1 MEVIPS
7 NQGNMGTEDNSVGP
21 GARGPDFSLESDEG
35 RQVCLSE
42 FRGRSNVLLYF
53 MREFT

>member
-1 MEVIPS
+1 MEVIPL
-7 NQGNMGTEDNSVGP
+7 NQGNMGTKDNGVGP
-21 GARGPDFSLESDEG
+21 GVAGPDFSLESNEG
-35 RQVCLSE
+35 RQLRLSE

>member
-7 NQGNMGTEDNSVGP
+7 NQGSMGTEDDDVGP
-21 GARGPDFSLESDEG
+21 GIAGPDFSLESDEG
-35 RQVCLSE
+35 RQVRLSE

>member
-7 NQGNMGTEDNSVGP
+7 NRGNMGTEDNGVGP
-21 GARGPDFSLESDEG
+21 GVAGPDFSLESDEG
-35 RQVCLSE
+35 RQVRLSG
-42 FRGRSNVLLYF
+42 FRGRRNVLLYF

>member
-7 NQGNMGTEDNSVGP
+7 NQGNMGTKDNGVGP
-21 GARGPDFSLESDEG
+21 GVAGPDFSLESNEG
-35 RQVCLSE
+35 RQIRLSE

>member
-1 MEVIPS
+1 VEVIPL
-7 NQGNMGTEDNSVGP
+7 NQGNMGTESNGVGP
-21 GARGPDFSLESDEG
+21 GVAGPDFSLESNEG
-35 RQVCLSE
+35 RQVRLSE

>member
-1 MEVIPS
+1 MEVISS
-7 NQGNMGTEDNSVGP
+7 NQGNMGTEDNGVEP
-21 GARGPDFSLESDEG
+21 GAAGPDFSLESNEG
-35 RQVCLSE
+35 RQVPLSE

>member
-7 NQGNMGTEDNSVGP
+7 NEGNMGTEDNDVGP
-21 GARGPDFSLESDEG
+21 GVAGPDFSLESNEG
-35 RQVCLSE
+35 RQVRLSE

>member
-1 MEVIPS
+1 MEVTPS
-7 NQGNMGTEDNSVGP
+7 SQGNMGTEDNDVGP
-21 GARGPDFSLESDEG
+21 GVTGPDFSLESNEG
-35 RQVCLSE
+35 RQVGLSE

>member
-1 MEVIPS
+1 MVPS
-7 NQGNMGTEDNSVGP
+7 NQGNMGTEDNGVEP
-21 GARGPDFSLESDEG
+21 GVAGPDFSLESNEG
-35 RQVCLSE
+35 RQVRLSE

>member
-1 MEVIPS
+1 MEVISS
-7 NQGNMGTEDNSVGP
+7 NQGNMGTEDNGVEL
-21 GARGPDFSLESDEG
+21 GAAGPDFSLESNEG
-35 RQVCLSE
+35 RQVRLSE

>member
-7 NQGNMGTEDNSVGP
+7 NQGNMGTEDNGVGP
-21 GARGPDFSLESDEG
+21 GVAGPDFSLESNEG
-35 RQVCLSE
+35 RQVRLSE